1 MNINRLT
8 VRRWSVRLAI
18 MLLILATV
26 FPLAGAVGAAPEPQA
41 DFHIVRPGDTWQ
53 SIAAQYAV
61 PVQTLW
67 QANGVVNPSQLA
79 EGQRLFIPSSGLTVQ
94 SGVLSYQIEPDEL
107 PVRAALDSGNSL
119 PALMLLNG
127 FASPAAA
134 FGQQLSAP
142 NRRGA
147 LGAVAEAT
155 PATQQPTPEPEEEE
169 EEPQPEETEGALAR
183 SKLGIQGHYLIDDDE
198 RTQLLDRAAYDL
210 EFGWVKQQIRWD
222 EFEYAQDR
230 YSDVMVETLDLFM
243 DDAQNRDLKILLSV
257 VAAPDWARS
266 TTEEDG
272 PPINYED
279 YNDFIKW
286 IVLRYKTKLTAIEI
300 WNEPNL
306 GREWRGGTLSGGEY
320 VQLLAGA
327 YNTVKS
333 EYPEG
338 NILVISAG
346 LAPTGVNDGVNAID
360 DRVFLRQMYDAGV
373 ANYADAIGIHPYS
386 WGNPPWTRC
395 CGNWGGAPSHNDHP
409 SFFFLDTIEDYR
421 EIQTAYNDAGRQLW
435 ATEFGWG
442 TMDGLNRATPENAPY
457 FDYLNAQLQAEY
469 IVEAFRMGQGWDFM
483 GPMFLWNLNI
493 ASVPNLDM
501 NQSGYS
507 ILIDVEHPRPAF
519 DALADIPKVDR

>member
-1 MNINRLT
+1 MDINHLST
-8 VRRWSVRLAI
+8 RRWPVMLAVVLA
-18 MLLILATV
+18 LLAMALT
-26 FPLAGAVGAAPEPQA
+26 LSGTVGAAPEPQA
-41 DFHIVRPGDTWQ
+41 DFHIVRPGETWQ

-67 QANGVVNPSQLA
+67 QANGVVNPTLLA
-79 EGQRLFIPSSGLTVQ
+79 EGQRLFIPAAGVRAQ
-94 SGVLSYQIEPDEL
+94 SGVLTYTIEPGTL
-107 PVRAALDSGNSL
+107 PLWAAIDSGNTL
-119 PALMLLNG
+119 PTLVYLNG
-127 FASPAAA
+127 FDSPSGT
-134 FGQQLSAP
+134 FGAQISAP
-142 NRRGA
+142 NRQGT
-147 LGAVAEAT
+147 LGAVAEAI
-155 PATQQPTPEPEEEE
+155 PQEPTQAPEEEE
-169 EEPQPEETEGALAR
+169 EEEEPAGSLAQ
-183 SKLGIQGHYLIDDDE
+183 SQLGIQGHFLIDDDE
-198 RTQLLDRAAYDL
+198 RLRLLDRVAYDL
-210 EFGWVKQQIRWD
+210 EFGWVKQQVRWD
-222 EFEYAQDR
+222 EFEYAPDR

-257 VAAPDWARS
+257 VAAPDWARN
-266 TTEEDG
+266 TTEQDG
-272 PPINYED
+272 PPIDYED

-306 GREWRGGTLSGGEY
+306 GREWRGGTLSGAEY
-320 VQLLAGA
+320 VRLLAGA
-327 YNTVKS
+327 YQTVKS

-338 NILVISAG
+338 NIQVISAG
-346 LAPTGVNDGVNAID
+346 LAPTGVNDGDNAID
-360 DRVFLRQMYDAGV
+360 DRQFLRQMYEAGV

-395 CGNWGGAPSHNDHP
+395 CGDWGGAPSHNDHP

-421 EIQTAYNDAGRQLW
+421 EIQTGFNDAGRPLW

-457 FDYLNAQLQAEY
+457 FDYLNAELQADY
-469 IVEAFRMGQGWDFM
+469 IVEAFRMAQDWDFM

-519 DALADIPKVDR
+519 DALEEIPKADR